1 VNSYTLTSKRLKH
14 LILLFFISA
23 FTILAGLDILL
34 EVYASSK
41 TTTKTFIT
49 EKESKIKHCELNQPF
64 DKDAIFIGSSRTFYH
79 ISTNEFKKNGVNIYN
94 LGVSNN
100 ALEDYASFVHEAIK
114 YNPKSIVISIEVNEL
129 FRPLPL
135 AKYPTVAD
143 IEAYL
148 SSMDTSYKFQAIVNW
163 IKNIHTLLRHSE
175 TIYLKIKGFYQKYNP
190 SSISIDNQK
199 ETTNSKQTLDYYGL
213 ADCHIFSLKY
223 TANDFITSK
232 CENGDG
238 ILFGHNHKDYSK
250 RTLNL
255 EKVDY
260 GTIHFINNLIEQ
272 IKEKEITPIVIL
284 EPVFLDIYN
293 YKYNFENIQKEIH
306 SKVINLTHL
315 NIESKLW
322 IDDRH
327 LNNEGRLFYSQY
339 LSTIL
344 KKEIE

>member
-1 VNSYTLTSKRLKH
+1 MNFYTLTSKKLKR

-23 FTILAGLDILL
+23 FAILAGLDILL

-41 TTTKTFIT
+41 TTPKTFIT

-64 DKDAIFIGSSRTFYH
+64 NKDTIFIGSSRTFYH

-100 ALEDYASFVHEAIK
+100 ALEDYASFVNEAIK
-114 YNPKSIVISIEVNEL
+114 YNPKLIVISIEVNEL

-135 AKYPTVAD
+135 SKYPTIAD

-148 SSMDTSYKFQAIVNW
+148 SSMDISYKFQAIVNW

-175 TIYLKIKGFYQKYNP
+175 TIYLKIKSFYQKYNP
-190 SSISIDNQK
+190 SIFLDNQK
-199 ETTNSKQTLDYYGL
+199 EITSSKQTLDYYSL
-213 ADCHIFSLKY
+213 ADCYIFSLKY

-238 ILFGHNHKDYSK
+238 ILFGHNHKEYSK
-250 RTLNL
+250 KTLNL
-255 EKVDY
+255 KKVNHE
-260 GTIHFINNLIEQ
+260 TIHFINNIIEQ
-272 IKEKEITPIVIL
+272 IKEKEITPIIIL
-284 EPVFLDIYN
+284 EPVFLDTYN
-293 YKYNFENIQKEIH
+293 YKYNFENIRKEIH
-306 SKVINLTHL
+306 SKVIDLTHL

-322 IDDRH
+322 IDNRH

-339 LSTIL
+339 LSKIL

>member
-1 VNSYTLTSKRLKH
+1 MNSYTLTSKKLKS
-14 LILLFFISA
+14 LIILFFTSA
-23 FTILAGLDILL
+23 LIIIIGLDILL
-34 EVYASSK
+34 EVYASTK
-41 TTTKTFIT
+41 TTDKTFIT
-49 EKESKIKHCELNQPF
+49 EKESKIKHCELNKPF
-64 DKDAIFIGSSRTFYH
+64 HKDAIFIGSSRTFYH
-79 ISTNEFKKNGVNIYN
+79 ISTNEFKKNDVNIYN

-100 ALEDYASFVHEAIK
+100 ALEDYASFVNEAIK
-114 YNPKSIVISIEVNEL
+114 YNPKLIVISIEVNEL

-135 AKYPTVAD
+135 AKYPTFAD
-143 IEAYL
+143 IKTYL
-148 SSMDTSYKFQAIVNW
+148 SSMNTRYDFQVMING

-175 TIYLKIKGFYQKYNP
+175 TIYLKIKSFYQKYNP
-190 SSISIDNQK
+190 SILINRQK
-199 ETTNSKQTLDYYGL
+199 ETTNSKQSLDYYDL

-255 EKVDY
+255 EKIDH

-272 IKEKEITPIVIL
+272 IKEKKFTPIIIL
-284 EPVFLDIYN
+284 EPVFWDAYTYTYN
-293 YKYNFENIQKEIH
+293 LKNIQKEIH
-306 SKVINLTHL
+306 SKVIDLTHFD
-315 NIESKLW
+315 IESKLW
-322 IDDRH
+322 IDNRH